1 MPLIHEPRCPICG
14 SELPLRALWKFAR
27 LEDTYVLPGL
37 SFLNRSG
44 LLRGKI
50 GIACPGCRN
59 KFKIVQTRI
68 RIFRFL
74 AWGLAL
80 ACAEWLG
87 EWSRQAHLGLDRNV
101 LYGGIIFVVFVLMSS
116 QTVLTPYLAQ
126 VRLAGDEE
134 DQLSYPLK
142 SAYEGPSDPDN

>member
-1 MPLIHEPRCPICG
+1 MALIHEPRCPICG
-14 SELPLRALWKFAR
+14 SELPVKVLWKFAR
-27 LEDTYVLPGL
+27 MEDTRVLPGL

-59 KFKIVQTRI
+59 KLKIVQTRI

-74 AWGLAL
+74 AWGLAA
-80 ACAEWLG
+80 ACAGWFG
-87 EWSRQAHLGLDRNV
+87 EWSRQVHLSLDRSV
-101 LYGGIIFVVFVLMSS
+101 LYGGIIFAVFVLMSL
-116 QTVLTPYLAQ
+116 QTVLTPYLAEA
-126 VRLAGDEE
+126 RLAGDEE

-142 SAYEGPSDPDN
+142 SAYEGPSESEN